1 MLLFENS
8 QNASRAAQNTL
19 AGQMRAACLRPL
31 AKAIPHNQEMTVT
44 WNKHEKKY
52 RWTQRR
58 LSQFF

>member
-31 AKAIPHNQEMTVT
+31 AKAIPHNQE
-44 WNKHEKKY
+44 K
-52 RWTQRR
+52 
-58 LSQFF
+58 